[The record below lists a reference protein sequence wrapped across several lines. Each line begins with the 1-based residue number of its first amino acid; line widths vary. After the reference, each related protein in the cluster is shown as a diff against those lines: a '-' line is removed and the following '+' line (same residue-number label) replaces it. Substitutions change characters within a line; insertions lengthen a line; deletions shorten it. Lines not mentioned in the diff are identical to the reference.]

1 MHLLSKKHLA
11 SLMMKHYM
19 LEQAEAT
26 SGAIFQATLPAA
38 GSEQPTASPADL
50 RDPQYLKRKVAATP
64 ALFTQVAQT
73 IQQAKE
79 RRASLGRLSTSVRP
93 VIRSEVLQAV
103 VKSSPVQSLVRRW
116 LAENEPAL
124 PTSGSAATARELRP
138 QPTSAAPSLP
148 PTRHA
153 PVIDLEPDKI
163 VAARSTAP
171 RTSQTLLPS
180 HSSAPPALQQTVA
193 EGRNVSGGGAAVRR
207 NATAD
212 QPQAAQPPTERS
224 VRITLAP
231 QSVNA
236 HSSGSAPG
244 GQQPSSPPAL
254 LRQPTQHPFSS
265 SSFRPVT
272 SETAEGF
279 RNLSRGGNQQVVSSG
294 QDNRSQPSNSTAP
307 SQAAQQ
313 KAPQPA
319 AITPLSA
326 RRDPRLHSQSPR
338 GTAPRG
344 TAQALGTAQQPNENP
359 SGGSFGGRQNSDPLR
374 QSSMPRQNSFSRQGS
389 LLRQNSQ
396 SSGGSSQLGR
406 RAALPELPEAAG
418 EKESAWRV
426 SHAGIMSKSAL
437 CVKQV

>member
-1 MHLLSKKHLA
+1 M
-11 SLMMKHYM
+11 
-19 LEQAEAT
+19 
-26 SGAIFQATLPAA
+26 FQAALPAA
-38 GSEQPTASPADL
+38 ASQQPTASPADL
-50 RDPQYLKRKVAATP
+50 RDPQYLRRKVVATP
-64 ALFTQVAQT
+64 ALFTQVAQA
-73 IQQAKE
+73 IQQANE
-79 RRASLGRLSTSVRP
+79 RRASLGGLSTSVRP
-93 VIRSEVLQAV
+93 VTLNEVLQAV
-103 VKSSPVQSLVRRW
+103 VTSSPVQSLVRRW

-124 PTSGSAATARELRP
+124 PTSGSAATAREVRP
-138 QPTSAAPSLP
+138 QPTSAAPGLL

-153 PVIDLEPDKI
+153 PVIDLEPDKSA
-163 VAARSTAP
+163 AARSTAP

-231 QSVNA
+231 QSANA
-236 HSSGSAPG
+236 KSSGSAPG
-244 GQQPSSPPAL
+244 GQQPTSPPAL
-254 LRQPTQHPFSS
+254 LRQPTQQPFSS

-272 SETAEGF
+272 SETAEGLRSF
-279 RNLSRGGNQQVVSSG
+279 GRGSNQQVMSSG
-294 QDNRSQPSNSTAP
+294 QDNRNQASNSTAP

-313 KAPQPA
+313 QAPQPA

-326 RRDPRLHSQSPR
+326 RRDPRRHPQSPR
-338 GTAPRG
+338 GTALRG
-344 TAQALGTAQQPNENP
+344 TAQAFGIAQQPAETP
-359 SGGSFGGRQNSDPLR
+359 SGGTSGGRQNSDPLR
-374 QSSMPRQNSFSRQGS
+374 QSSFPRQGS

-396 SSGGSSQLGR
+396 GSGGSSQLQR

-426 SHAGIMSKSAL
+426 NFAVPMSKTASL
-437 CVKQV
+437 CQGSVKRVASSMLDAKL